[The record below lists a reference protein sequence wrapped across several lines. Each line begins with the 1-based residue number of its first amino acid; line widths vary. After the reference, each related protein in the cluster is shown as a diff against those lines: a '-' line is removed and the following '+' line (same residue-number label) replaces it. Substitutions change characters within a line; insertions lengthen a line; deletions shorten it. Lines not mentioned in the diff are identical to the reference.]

1 LSAVL
6 PYVYIACLCAG
17 LLLVTLVSGALQLIG
32 QETVDLFD
40 YSWSLSGVSGVLLY
54 LLGLGGEIFML
65 TSLYLVMP
73 VGRLR
78 LHHALL
84 GGVTAALLWEVTR
97 RVLVWYFSTL
107 SQVNVVYGS
116 LTTAIVVLL
125 SLEIAATLVLFGAQ
139 VIAQYERLERTG
151 SSKPVEQPVEGRIG
165 L

>member
-1 LSAVL
+1 
-6 PYVYIACLCAG
+6 
-17 LLLVTLVSGALQLIG
+17 
-32 QETVDLFD
+32 
-40 YSWSLSGVSGVLLY
+40 VLLY

-78 LHHALL
+78 LRHALL
-84 GGVTAALLWEVTR
+84 GGVTAALLWEITR
-97 RVLVWYFSTL
+97 RVLVLYFATL

-139 VIAQYERLERTG
+139 VIAQYERLERIG
-151 SSKPVEQPVEGRIG
+151 SAPPLPAEISKVSAAPAESPRQAGSPRR
-165 L
+165 